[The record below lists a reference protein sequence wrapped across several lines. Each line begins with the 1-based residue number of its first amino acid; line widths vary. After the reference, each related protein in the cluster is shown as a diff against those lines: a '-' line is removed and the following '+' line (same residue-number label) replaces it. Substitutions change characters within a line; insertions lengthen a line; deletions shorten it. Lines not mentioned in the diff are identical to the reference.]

1 MFPYD
6 GWKVGGMLFPS
17 FSASTSLSLLGIP
30 PHYKHTAICISLRQY
45 FISVIKSKR
54 KIMVSSLLSYMLREI
69 ARIQQ
74 REFKLQS
81 NNLLTGQEHKLTV
94 MILVETQAKQH

>member
-1 MFPYD
+1 
-6 GWKVGGMLFPS
+6 
-17 FSASTSLSLLGIP
+17 
-30 PHYKHTAICISLRQY
+30 
-45 FISVIKSKR
+45 
-54 KIMVSSLLSYMLREI
+54 MLREI

-94 MILVETQAKQH
+94 IILVEIQAKQH